1 MKNVS
6 QICALLPLLSNIALE
21 DSEAR
26 RGPGPGTYLYHM
38 REMLTQ
44 VYTSTVLQNAACIF
58 CRSGLTQ

>member
-44 VYTSTVLQNAACIF
+44 V
-58 CRSGLTQ
+58 